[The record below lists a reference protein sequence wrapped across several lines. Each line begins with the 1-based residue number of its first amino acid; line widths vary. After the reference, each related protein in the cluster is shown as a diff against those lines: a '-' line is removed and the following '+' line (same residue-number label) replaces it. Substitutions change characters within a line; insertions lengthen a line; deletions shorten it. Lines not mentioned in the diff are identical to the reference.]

1 MKKKLLHFLS
11 IFVILALWQ
20 TAAVL
25 LNSQL
30 IFPSVSATVSKL
42 FELLKTQTFY
52 KAIAISCAR
61 VFMGF
66 LLAATTGL
74 FAGILCGRFKSLRVF
89 MEFPLAL
96 IRSVPVVSFILLA
109 IFVFSS
115 DFVPVF
121 CTFLM
126 GFPIMT
132 DAVCSAFS
140 FSSEEE
146 KLFFMA
152 DVFKLTKPQRFR
164 YIFLPHFKPFFKS
177 GILSVFGLSW
187 KVTAASEVL
196 SIPKNALGAIL
207 QNAQVHLETSTVL
220 AATSVLVALSFF
232 SEKLILILFDSTFK
246 FLTSIQKAKKRL
258 LTQNSKQNEKT
269 NILLS
274 PVPVV
279 LKNLTIQKGK
289 KILFSNFNCTFESG
303 KTTAILAPSGS
314 GKTTLLNYI
323 AQCQK
328 SVSFLFQE
336 PCLLPSLTVF
346 ENVLLPLLN
355 VYESK
360 TAFEQTQKYLRLT
373 QLYGRKDD
381 NVRNLSGGEK
391 QRVAMARSF
400 AFPSQILLLDEAFQ
414 SLDAKIKTELE
425 ETLKQLLSQTPRTVI
440 FVTHEKEEALKL
452 ADTILELEGEPL
464 SLQKVTP
471 YGDFQAELL

>member
-1 MKKKLLHFLS
+1 MKKKLLHCLS

-20 TAAVL
+20 TVAVL

-30 IFPSVSATVSKL
+30 IFPSVSATISKL
-42 FELLKTQTFY
+42 FELLKNQAFY
-52 KAIAISCAR
+52 KALALSSAR
-61 VFMGF
+61 VFLGF
-66 LLAATTGL
+66 LLAAVTGL
-74 FAGILCGRFKSLRVF
+74 FAGILCGRVNSLRIF

-115 DFVPVF
+115 SFVPVF

-140 FSSEEE
+140 FNSEEK

-152 DVFKLTKPQRFR
+152 DVFKLTKTQRLR

-196 SIPKNALGAIL
+196 SVPKNALGAIL

-220 AATSVLVALSFF
+220 ATTSVLVALSFF
-232 SEKLILILFDSTFK
+232 TEKIILFFFDSSFN
-246 FLTSIQKAKKRL
+246 FLTSIQKTKKRSL
-258 LTQNSKQNEKT
+258 MEDSNSNEKT
-269 NILLS
+269 KVNFEPI
-274 PVPVV
+274 PVV

-323 AQCQK
+323 AQSQK
-328 SVSFLFQE
+328 NVSFLFQE

-355 VYESK
+355 VYEAK
-360 TAFEQTQKYLRLT
+360 TAFEQAKKYLRLT
-373 QLYGRKDD
+373 QLYERKDD
-381 NVRNLSGGEK
+381 KILNLSGGEK

-414 SLDAKIKTELE
+414 SLDAKIKAELE
-425 ETLKQLLSQTPRTVI
+425 ANLKQLLSQTPRTVI
-440 FVTHEKEEALKL
+440 FVTHEKAEAKNL

-464 SLQKVTP
+464 SVKIRV
-471 YGDFQAELL
+471 

>member
-1 MKKKLLHFLS
+1 MKKKLLHFFS

-20 TAAVL
+20 TVAVL

-30 IFPSVSATVSKL
+30 IFPSVFTTITRL
-42 FELLKTQTFY
+42 FELLKTESFY
-52 KAIAISCAR
+52 KAIALSLVR
-61 VFMGF
+61 VFYGF
-66 LLAATTGL
+66 LLAVVTGL
-74 FAGILCGRFKSLRVF
+74 FAGILCGRFKSVRIF

-115 DFVPVF
+115 NFVPVF

-132 DAVCSAFS
+132 DCVCSAFN
-140 FSSEEE
+140 FSEEEE

-152 DVFKLTKPQRFR
+152 DIFKFTKTQRLR

-177 GILSVFGLSW
+177 GILSVAGLSW

-196 SIPKNALGAIL
+196 SVPKNALGAIL

-220 AATSVLVALSFF
+220 AATIVLVFLAFF
-232 SEKLILILFDSTFK
+232 TEKLILFLFDSGFK
-246 FLTSIQKAKKRL
+246 FLTSIQKIKKHL
-258 LTQNSKQNEKT
+258 LIENLNQNAKT
-269 NILLS
+269 NVCFS

-289 KILFSNFNCTFESG
+289 KILFYNFNCTFESA
-303 KTTAILAPSGS
+303 KISAILAPSGS

-323 AQCQK
+323 ARTQK
-328 SVSFLFQE
+328 NVSFLFQE

-346 ENVLLPLLN
+346 ENILLPLLN
-355 VYESK
+355 VYEPQ
-360 TAFEQTQKYLRLT
+360 TAFEQAQKYLRLT
-373 QLYGRKDD
+373 QLYNRKDD
-381 NVRNLSGGEK
+381 NVQNLSGGEK
-391 QRVAMARSF
+391 QRIAMARSF

-425 ETLKQLLSQTPRTVI
+425 ETLKQLLAQTPRTVI
-440 FVTHEKEEALKL
+440 FVTHEKSEALNV
-452 ADTILELEGEPL
+452 ADTIFELEGEPL
-464 SLQKVTP
+464 KLKNT
-471 YGDFQAELL
+471 LLPKN